1 MKRLLMAFA
10 ACGALAF
17 AQYKVEATGEA
28 PAEVAAPIKELLAPA
43 GHKVMSGDGKVWC
56 EVWFVKAAPKGPDS
70 TEADLM
76 WKTAPPGS
84 VIGTIR
90 WHEVMS
96 GDGKVWCEVWFVK
109 AAPKG
114 PDSTEADLM
123 WKTAPPGSVIGTI
136 RWHEVMSG
144 DGKQVLK
151 PGVYTLRFSMFPL
164 NGDHQ
169 GVAPNRDFLVMTPAA
184 EDQSAAAVPKFD
196 DLMKMSRKASGTPH
210 PAVLAMYVV
219 ESDFQPGIQNVGE
232 DWNLFAKVGE
242 TPIGLTVVG
251 KSEH

>member
-1 MKRLLMAFA
+1 MKRLLLAFA

-76 WKTAPPGS
+76 WKSVPPGS
-84 VIGTIR
+84 VIGAIR
-90 WHEVMS
+90 WHA
-96 GDGKVWCEVWFVK
+96 GAYDRRG
-109 AAPKG
+109 
-114 PDSTEADLM
+114 
-123 WKTAPPGSVIGTI
+123 
-136 RWHEVMSG
+136 
-144 DGKQVLK
+144 QVLK

-169 GVAPNRDFLVMTPAA
+169 GVAPNRDFPVMTPAA
-184 EDQSAAAVPKFD
+184 DDQSAAAVPKFD
-196 DLMKMSRKASGTPH
+196 DLMKLSRKASGTPH

>member
-90 WHEVMS
+90 WHE
-96 GDGKVWCEVWFVK
+96 GGYDRRG
-109 AAPKG
+109 
-114 PDSTEADLM
+114 
-123 WKTAPPGSVIGTI
+123 
-136 RWHEVMSG
+136 
-144 DGKQVLK
+144 QVLK

>member
-1 MKRLLMAFA
+1 MRRLLLAFA

-28 PAEVAAPIKELLAPA
+28 PSEVAAPIKELLAPA
-43 GHKVMSGDGKVWC
+43 GHKVMTGDGKVWC

-70 TEADLM
+70 TETDLM
-76 WKTAPPGS
+76 WKTVPPGS
-84 VIGTIR
+84 VIGAIR
-90 WHEVMS
+90 WHE
-96 GDGKVWCEVWFVK
+96 GGYDRRG
-109 AAPKG
+109 
-114 PDSTEADLM
+114 
-123 WKTAPPGSVIGTI
+123 
-136 RWHEVMSG
+136 
-144 DGKQVLK
+144 QVLK

-184 EDQSAAAVPKFD
+184 DDQSAAEVPKFD
-196 DLMKMSRKASGTPH
+196 ELMKMSRKASGTPH

-219 ESDFQPGIQNVGE
+219 ESDFQPGLQNVGE

>member
-1 MKRLLMAFA
+1 MKRLLLAFA

-28 PAEVAAPIKELLAPA
+28 PAEVAAPIKEMLAPA

-84 VIGTIR
+84 VIGAIR
-90 WHEVMS
+90 WHE
-96 GDGKVWCEVWFVK
+96 GGYDRRG
-109 AAPKG
+109 
-114 PDSTEADLM
+114 
-123 WKTAPPGSVIGTI
+123 
-136 RWHEVMSG
+136 
-144 DGKQVLK
+144 QVLK

-184 EDQSAAAVPKFD
+184 DDQSAAAVPKFD

-219 ESDFQPGIQNVGE
+219 ESDFQPGLQNVGE

>member
-1 MKRLLMAFA
+1 MRRLLLAFA

-28 PAEVAAPIKELLAPA
+28 PSEVAAPIKELLAPA
-43 GHKVMSGDGKVWC
+43 GHKVMTGDGKVWC

-76 WKTAPPGS
+76 WKTVPPGS
-84 VIGTIR
+84 VIGAIR
-90 WHEVMS
+90 WHE
-96 GDGKVWCEVWFVK
+96 GGYDRRG
-109 AAPKG
+109 
-114 PDSTEADLM
+114 
-123 WKTAPPGSVIGTI
+123 
-136 RWHEVMSG
+136 
-144 DGKQVLK
+144 QVLK

-184 EDQSAAAVPKFD
+184 DDQSSAAVPKFD

-219 ESDFQPGIQNVGE
+219 ESDFQPGLQNVGE

>member
-76 WKTAPPGS
+76 WKSVPPGS
-84 VIGTIR
+84 VIGAIR
-90 WHEVMS
+90 WHA
-96 GDGKVWCEVWFVK
+96 GAYDRRG
-109 AAPKG
+109 
-114 PDSTEADLM
+114 
-123 WKTAPPGSVIGTI
+123 
-136 RWHEVMSG
+136 
-144 DGKQVLK
+144 QVLK

-184 EDQSAAAVPKFD
+184 DDPSAAAVPKFD
-196 DLMKMSRKASGTPH
+196 DLMKLSRKASGTPH

>member
-1 MKRLLMAFA
+1 MRRLLLAFA

-43 GHKVMSGDGKVWC
+43 GHKVMTGDGKVWC

-70 TEADLM
+70 SEADLM
-76 WKTAPPGS
+76 WKTVPPGS
-84 VIGTIR
+84 VIGAIR
-90 WHEVMS
+90 WH
-96 GDGKVWCEVWFVK
+96 DGGYDRRAQPV
-109 AAPKG
+109 
-114 PDSTEADLM
+114 
-123 WKTAPPGSVIGTI
+123 
-136 RWHEVMSG
+136 
-144 DGKQVLK
+144 K

-184 EDQSAAAVPKFD
+184 DDQSAAAVPKFD
-196 DLMKMSRKASGTPH
+196 DLMKLSRKASGTPH

>member
-1 MKRLLMAFA
+1 MKRLLLAFA

-76 WKTAPPGS
+76 WKSVPPGS
-84 VIGTIR
+84 VIGAIR
-90 WHEVMS
+90 WHA
-96 GDGKVWCEVWFVK
+96 GAYDRRG
-109 AAPKG
+109 
-114 PDSTEADLM
+114 
-123 WKTAPPGSVIGTI
+123 
-136 RWHEVMSG
+136 
-144 DGKQVLK
+144 QVLK

-184 EDQSAAAVPKFD
+184 DDQSAAAVPKFD
-196 DLMKMSRKASGTPH
+196 DLMKLSRKASGTPH

>member
-76 WKTAPPGS
+76 WKSVPPGS
-84 VIGTIR
+84 VIGAIR
-90 WHEVMS
+90 WHA
-96 GDGKVWCEVWFVK
+96 GAYDRRG
-109 AAPKG
+109 
-114 PDSTEADLM
+114 
-123 WKTAPPGSVIGTI
+123 
-136 RWHEVMSG
+136 
-144 DGKQVLK
+144 QVLK

-184 EDQSAAAVPKFD
+184 DDQSAAAVPKFD
-196 DLMKMSRKASGTPH
+196 DLMKLSRKASGTPH

>member
-1 MKRLLMAFA
+1 MRRLLLAFA

-28 PAEVAAPIKELLAPA
+28 PAEVAAPIKEMLAPA

-56 EVWFVKAAPKGPDS
+56 EVWFAKAAPKGPDS

-76 WKTAPPGS
+76 WKSVPPGS
-84 VIGTIR
+84 VIGAIR
-90 WHEVMS
+90 WH
-96 GDGKVWCEVWFVK
+96 
-109 AAPKG
+109 
-114 PDSTEADLM
+114 
-123 WKTAPPGSVIGTI
+123 PGAYDRRAQPV
-136 RWHEVMSG
+136 
-144 DGKQVLK
+144 K

-184 EDQSAAAVPKFD
+184 DDQSAAAVPKFD

>member
-17 AQYKVEATGEA
+17 AQYKAEATGEA

-76 WKTAPPGS
+76 WKSVPPGS
-84 VIGTIR
+84 VIGAIR
-90 WHEVMS
+90 WHA
-96 GDGKVWCEVWFVK
+96 GAYDRRG
-109 AAPKG
+109 
-114 PDSTEADLM
+114 
-123 WKTAPPGSVIGTI
+123 
-136 RWHEVMSG
+136 
-144 DGKQVLK
+144 QVLK